1 MGIMTAVDISFKSG
15 LRSRP
20 RVSGEIESLVPYP
33 PGKPIEELERELG
46 ISGSIKLASNENPIG
61 PSRKAVEA
69 VMGALERLNRYPDG
83 SCYYLKEKLS
93 ARLAVP
99 PGAIVMGNGSN
110 EIIEFIVRTFM
121 TPGTEAVMADP
132 SFAIYPIAVKAQ
144 GGAARLVPLKGLRHD
159 LLAMAKAV
167 NAKTRVVFIANP
179 NNPTGTIVTNAELGR
194 FINDLPGGVITCVDE
209 AYCEYVRSDAYPATL
224 EYVKDGWPVVLLR
237 TFSKAYGLAGLRVGY
252 GVAHPELTSL
262 MERVR
267 QPFNV
272 NSLAQAAA
280 IAALDD
286 TAHIESSL
294 RKNAEG
300 LEYLYREVDALGLE
314 YVPTEANFFLIKV
327 GDGEGV
333 YGALLKQGII
343 VRPMDSYGLGEFI
356 RVTVGLQE
364 ENERFIAGLKDALD

>member
-1 MGIMTAVDISFKSG
+1 MTAEDIPFKSG

-20 RVSGEIESLVPYP
+20 SVSKAIESLVPYP

-46 ISGSIKLASNENPIG
+46 ISGSIKLASNENPTG
-61 PSRKAVEA
+61 PSKKALDA
-69 VMGALERLNRYPDG
+69 IKGALERVNRYPDG

-99 PGAIVMGNGSN
+99 PGAIIIGNGSN
-110 EIIEFIVRTFM
+110 EIIEFLVRTFM

-132 SFAIYPIAVKAQ
+132 SFAIYPIAVKAL
-144 GGAARLVPLKGLRHD
+144 GGVARLVPLKGLRHD
-159 LLAMAKAV
+159 LSAMAKAV
-167 NAKTRVVFIANP
+167 NAKTKVVFIANP
-179 NNPTGTIVTNAELGR
+179 NNPTGTIVTGSELGR
-194 FINDLPGGVITCVDE
+194 FLNDLPQGVITCVDE
-209 AYCEYVRSDAYPATL
+209 AYCEYVRDESYPATL

-237 TFSKAYGLAGLRVGY
+237 TFSKVYGMAGLRVGY
-252 GVAHPELTSL
+252 GVAHPEIAGL

-286 TAHIESSL
+286 TAQLESSV
-294 RKNAEG
+294 RNNAEG
-300 LEYLYREVDALGLE
+300 LEYLYKEVDSMGLE

-327 GDGEGV
+327 GDGKGV
-333 YGALLKQGII
+333 YEALLKKGVI

-356 RVTVGLQE
+356 RVTVGLAR
-364 ENERFIAGLKDALD
+364 ENERFIAGLKDAVS